1 MRRIVVTGMGA
12 VSPLG
17 CGVELSWRRLLAG
30 QSGLRPLPQWSQA
43 LPARIAGLVPDKAD
57 DADGG
62 FDPAE
67 AAAPKDQRKMDRF
80 ILFALLATAEAVA
93 QAKWT
98 PQDAASLE
106 RTATIIASGVGGF
119 PAMAEA
125 VRITEQRGPRRL
137 SPFTIPSFLANLAAG
152 HVSIKYGYKGALGTP
167 VTACAAG
174 VQAIGDAARMIRA
187 GEADVAICGGAE
199 ACIDIVS
206 LGGFAAARAL
216 SSSFNDEP
224 ARASRPFDRDRDGF
238 VMGEGAGILVIEELE
253 HALAR
258 GATPIAEIV
267 GYGTTADAYHMTS
280 GPPDGDGARR
290 AMEIALRQANLAPTD
305 LQHLNAHATSTPAGD
320 ESELGAIAALFGRN
334 KSIAVSATKSATGHL
349 LGAAGGLE
357 AIFTVLAL
365 RDQIAPPTL
374 NFENPDRRRGRH
386 RHCRRQRAADAD
398 AARDL
403 QRLWLRRRECQR
415 DLPPD
420 GLDERPCN
428 RGALRYENG
437 MIDTNFWLF
446 LAAAVLIAAIPG
458 PGIFYVAARTLSEG
472 RASGFAST
480 AGTALGGLVHVV
492 AGSLG
497 ISAII
502 LASAELF
509 AVVKFVGALY
519 LVWLGIKT
527 FRSAGRTLSLASEPV
542 GDKRAFRDGVLVEA
556 LNPKTAAFFLAF
568 IPQFLDPAGTSPTLQ
583 FITLGAISVT
593 LNTLADVV
601 VVLMASATRAQL
613 IGRPRLMRRLTQGSG
628 VFIAGLGLSLALA
641 RRPVQG

>member
-30 QSGLRPLPQWSQA
+30 QSGLRPLPEWSLA

-62 FDPAE
+62 FDPAQ

-93 QAKWT
+93 QSKWT
-98 PQDAASLE
+98 PQDATALE

-187 GEADVAICGGAE
+187 GEADVAICGGTE

-216 SSSFNDEP
+216 SSGFND

-290 AMEIALRQANLAPTD
+290 AMEIALRQAKLAPAD

-320 ESELGAIAALFGRN
+320 ESELGAIAALFGRHRG
-334 KSIAVSATKSATGHL
+334 IAVSATKSATGHL

-357 AIFTVLAL
+357 AIFTILAL

-374 NFENPDRRRGRH
+374 NLENPDPG
-386 RHCRRQRAADAD
+386 ADGIDIVAG
-398 AARDL
+398 AAR
-403 QRLWLRRRECQR
+403 
-415 DLPPD
+415 PMP
-420 GLDERPCN
+420 
-428 RGALRYENG
+428 
-437 MIDTNFWLF
+437 M
-446 LAAAVLIAAIPG
+446 
-458 PGIFYVAARTLSEG
+458 
-472 RASGFAST
+472 
-480 AGTALGGLVHVV
+480 
-492 AGSLG
+492 
-497 ISAII
+497 
-502 LASAELF
+502 
-509 AVVKFVGALY
+509 
-519 LVWLGIKT
+519 
-527 FRSAGRTLSLASEPV
+527 
-542 GDKRAFRDGVLVEA
+542 
-556 LNPKTAAFFLAF
+556 LN
-568 IPQFLDPAGTSPTLQ
+568 
-583 FITLGAISVT
+583 AISNGFGFGGV
-593 LNTLADVV
+593 N
-601 VVLMASATRAQL
+601 ASVIFRR
-613 IGRPRLMRRLTQGSG
+613 IG
-628 VFIAGLGLSLALA
+628 
-641 RRPVQG
+641 

>member
-30 QSGLRPLPQWSQA
+30 QSGLRPLPEWSQA

-57 DADGG
+57 DAEGG
-62 FDPAE
+62 FDPAQ

-93 QAKWT
+93 QAGWT
-98 PQDAASLE
+98 PQDAAAQE

-187 GEADVAICGGAE
+187 GETDVAICGGAE

-216 SSSFNDEP
+216 SSGFND

-290 AMEIALRQANLAPTD
+290 AMEIALRQAELAPAD

-320 ESELGAIAALFGRN
+320 ESELGAIAALFGRHRG
-334 KSIAVSATKSATGHL
+334 IAVSATKSATGHL

-357 AIFTVLAL
+357 AVFTVLAL

-374 NFENPDRRRGRH
+374 NLENPDP
-386 RHCRRQRAADAD
+386 AA
-398 AARDL
+398 
-403 QRLWLRRRECQR
+403 
-415 DLPPD
+415 
-420 GLDERPCN
+420 G
-428 RGALRYENG
+428 G
-437 MIDTNFWLF
+437 ID
-446 LAAAVLIAAIPG
+446 I
-458 PGIFYVAARTLSEG
+458 
-472 RASGFAST
+472 
-480 AGTALGGLVHVV
+480 V
-492 AGSLG
+492 AGV
-497 ISAII
+497 A
-502 LASAELF
+502 
-509 AVVKFVGALY
+509 
-519 LVWLGIKT
+519 
-527 FRSAGRTLSLASEPV
+527 RPM
-542 GDKRAFRDGVLVEA
+542 
-556 LNPKTAAFFLAF
+556 PM
-568 IPQFLDPAGTSPTLQ
+568 QH
-583 FITLGAISVT
+583 AISNGFGFGGV
-593 LNTLADVV
+593 N
-601 VVLMASATRAQL
+601 ASV
-613 IGRPRLMRRLTQGSG
+613 IFRRMG
-628 VFIAGLGLSLALA
+628 
-641 RRPVQG
+641 